1 MDVEVIRSAKRR
13 KTAQARLVG
22 DRLEVRIP
30 AHASKAEE
38 QRLVEQFRRRFARS
52 RTSGQIDLT
61 RRARHLA
68 RRFDLPEP
76 TEIRWVSNQDHRWGS
91 CTLATRV
98 IRISDRLATA
108 PPWVLDHVLVHE
120 LAHLVEGNHGRRFYD
135 LVARN
140 PLAERAEGYLIAL
153 SGGVDATTDPFA
165 DDVPEPDGAAQPER
179 PVAGPAGAPGQGRA
193 REPEAPAVGSPAPD
207 RARTPRDPG
216 GSSGPTSAPTLF

>member
-1 MDVEVIRSAKRR
+1 VDVDVIRSSKRR

-38 QRLVEQFRRRFARS
+38 QRLVEQFQRRFART
-52 RTSGQIDLT
+52 RTAERVDLP

-68 RRFDLPEP
+68 KRFDLPEP

-91 CTLATRV
+91 CTLSTRV
-98 IRISDRLATA
+98 IRISDRLSTA
-108 PPWVLDHVLVHE
+108 PPWVLDHVVVHE
-120 LAHLVEGNHGRRFYD
+120 LAHLVEGNHSPRFHA

-165 DDVPEPDGAAQPER
+165 DEAPEPDPVAPAPPDPSGPPGPPASDAAPTSDAARTRPRAPGAAER
-179 PVAGPAGAPGQGRA
+179 P
-193 REPEAPAVGSPAPD
+193 
-207 RARTPRDPG
+207 
-216 GSSGPTSAPTLF
+216 GPTPTLF